1 MSDIIPT
8 VYATRKGDQL
18 AFKCVKCG
26 EVHYHSLGDGHRVS
40 HCDEWKDGYIL
51 KEKV

>member
-8 VYATRKGDQL
+8 VYATRKGAQL
-18 AFKCVKCG
+18 VFKCVKCG
-26 EVHYHSLGDGHRVS
+26 EVHYHGLGDGHRS
-40 HCDEWKDGYIL
+40 AHCDEWEDGYIL